1 MARHGDIASSP
12 DTVGTCV
19 FQYKMPRLHTKEQ
32 ALGGVEIKRRRRDV
46 VAATA
51 SASRRHPHRSWPTS
65 KEFAS

>member
-32 ALGGVEIKRRRRDV
+32 ALGGVEIKRRRHHV

-51 SASRRHPHRSWPTS
+51 SAR
-65 KEFAS
+65 